1 MIAKVETWISSKA
14 IEINKSNDLES
25 SNNKS
30 VTILVDSV
38 CFVSFFDENT
48 RIGISSWHHGKV
60 FCLFSYQRE
69 SGH

>member
-48 RIGISSWHHGKV
+48 RIGIS
-60 FCLFSYQRE
+60 
-69 SGH
+69 